1 MAGEGVCTTKSPNN
15 TEVRGIIERQVSL
28 ILGVPPP
35 PPHTHCKELPL
46 LIYCLLVSGQN
57 LVQIFR
63 DLKCVGLVLSKGAKT
78 MMGILT
84 DTADLS

>member
-35 PPHTHCKELPL
+35 HCKELPL

-57 LVQIFR
+57 LVQIFK

-78 MMGILT
+78 MMGTLT
-84 DTADLS
+84 ETADLN